1 MSQQIE
7 YIDYDETLHV
17 YQRMIE
23 TSNGGF
29 AGVRDEGGIRAA
41 LEFIQNDLYYPSFAE
56 KLTTLVY
63 QFCAGHYF
71 NDGNKRIA
79 LVVGMYFLHKN
90 NYLWH
95 ACQFM
100 ARMEAIVYH
109 VAASHIDKDLLL
121 RIIVCFMN
129 GEDYDE
135 SLQIDLMNAIN
146 SGDLGVLGE
155 DYE

>member
-63 QFCAGHYF
+63 QFCAG
-71 NDGNKRIA
+71 IIST
-79 LVVGMYFLHKN
+79 
-90 NYLWH
+90 
-95 ACQFM
+95 
-100 ARMEAIVYH
+100 ME
-109 VAASHIDKDLLL
+109 
-121 RIIVCFMN
+121 
-129 GEDYDE
+129 
-135 SLQIDLMNAIN
+135 IN
-146 SGDLGVLGE
+146 E
-155 DYE
+155 